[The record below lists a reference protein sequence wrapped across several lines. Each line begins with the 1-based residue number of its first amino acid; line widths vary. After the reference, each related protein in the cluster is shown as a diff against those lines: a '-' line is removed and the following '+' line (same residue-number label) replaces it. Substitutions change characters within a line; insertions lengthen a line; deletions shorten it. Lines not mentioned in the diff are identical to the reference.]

1 MTDVEDNGNLDDNE
15 SIYNF
20 NDTENLKVNADIE
33 NSKNMEK
40 IKGEN
45 RVIIDFNNTESE
57 SDNYDYDS
65 YEEDDNINHEN
76 INDKDV
82 SIGMK
87 LLETKVKHGLTD
99 TAFNSVLS
107 NIGLS
112 ISLYKLQ
119 KKLHQSVSLSP
130 IRIDTCKN
138 SCIAFT
144 GDYHLLRECPLCF
157 ESRFDSNNKPVN
169 ITNFFSLIERL
180 KIQFSDS
187 KRAKEFLY
195 RYEYTTTISN
205 DNGNYDDIY
214 DGKLYKK
221 LVERGLFANPTDI
234 ALSLSLDGFQIFKHK
249 TNDYWV
255 ILFIN
260 NNLSPEIR
268 VKKENLLITMVIPG
282 PNAPKDMSTF
292 LQPIINEL
300 QVLEEGIL
308 CFNGYTQQQFLLK
321 AYVTH
326 CTGDIPAISKCL
338 NLVGHN
344 AYKGCRFCNLLGT
357 CHIKNHHIY
366 FPLNKQHGNLVL
378 RTHEEA
384 EDTINQLLMET
395 DKSKKESIIKNTGI
409 KGANLLFKLK
419 GIEFPWSFPTDIMHL
434 YFENIALL
442 MYLHWSGGFFKDN
455 KYNKNSYNLTKKELE
470 YIGKLMKES
479 QTCLPLEFGRAL
491 RDISKYHTGFKAVEW
506 RNWIELFSVPLL
518 KDIFIDK
525 HINGWINY
533 VKAVKLS
540 LKYVISNDDLQ
551 EIKCSLI
558 TFYNYYENEYFKQDQ
573 ERLSACRICFHYLLH
588 ISENI
593 EYSGPCWA
601 YWQFPMERLCGM
613 LIPMVYSKLRPYT
626 SLSNNLTLL
635 DQLNHLQYTK
645 EGKSIIS
652 NSECQKKWTLK
663 QVYGAVED
671 YDEEFYWP
679 SCDYILNEKESK
691 ALQKFYSNKNIEL
704 HGIKYG
710 RLLTRDGHTIS
721 SEWIKR
727 NKPNSRNN
735 YSIQIRYRENEADD
749 SKIENL

>member
-1 MTDVEDNGNLDDNE
+1 MGYFCECNRCKRNSTDGKGLFLLNRKIYRNHLIKQKKLLDANNEITSDDSENTTNSENILEDENYNKNTRNLKEIDNSTYSYIDNTKDIVMTDVEDNGNLNDNE

-20 NDTENLKVNADIE
+20 NDTENLEVNANIE
-33 NSKNMEK
+33 NSKNMEE

-65 YEEDDNINHEN
+65 YEENDNINHEN

-144 GDYHLLRECPLCF
+144 GDYHLLRVCPLCF

-205 DNGNYDDIY
+205 DNGNYGDIY

-255 ILFIN
+255 ILLIN

-268 VKKENLLITMVIPG
+268 VKRKFVYY
-282 PNAPKDMSTF
+282 
-292 LQPIINEL
+292 NES
-300 QVLEEGIL
+300 IL

-326 CTGDIPAISKCL
+326 CTGDIPAISKYL

-344 AYKGCRFCNLLGT
+344 AYKGCRFCNLLGI

-378 RTHEEA
+378 RTYEEA

-409 KGANLLFKLK
+409 K
-419 GIEFPWSFPTDIMHL
+419 
-434 YFENIALL
+434 
-442 MYLHWSGGFFKDN
+442 
-455 KYNKNSYNLTKKELE
+455 ELE

-479 QTCLPLEFGRAL
+479 QTCLPLEFGRAP
-491 RDISKYHTGFKAVEW
+491 RDISKYHTGFKVVEW
-506 RNWIELFSVPLL
+506 QNWIELFSVPLL

-558 TFYNYYENEYFKQDQ
+558 MFYNYYEN
-573 ERLSACRICFHYLLH
+573 
-588 ISENI
+588 ENI

-601 YWQFPMERLCGM
+601 YWQFPIERLCGM

-663 QVYGAVED
+663 QVYKAVED

-679 SCDYILNEKESK
+679 LCDYILNEKESK

-721 SEWIKR
+721 SEWIKQ

-735 YSIQIRYRENEADD
+735 YSIQVRCLYDLYIYCHQCRATPNGG
-749 SKIENL
+749 